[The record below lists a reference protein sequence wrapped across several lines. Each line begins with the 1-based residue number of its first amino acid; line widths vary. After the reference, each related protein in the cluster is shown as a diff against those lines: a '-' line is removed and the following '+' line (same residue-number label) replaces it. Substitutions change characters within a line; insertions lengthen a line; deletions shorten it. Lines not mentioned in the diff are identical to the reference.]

1 MQVAFYLAGE
11 ITHVKE
17 SIPWVRCASGNVYS
31 AAWSLF
37 WAPKYWHFWPNQT
50 VRRGFPVDCRVD
62 NWRAWGSCSSKT
74 NTRKRVRKVIRRS
87 TDGGAACPDLG
98 EKEQCAGGL
107 FPFPF
112 PPNLEVGLWTMI
124 LSFKTCILSTDVG
137 VRDIYFERWLA
148 TWCKRWRCN
157 DLKSHDDHWPE
168 SSACSSHLPSPS
180 VLQKVSL

>member
-74 NTRKRVRKVIRRS
+74 NTRKRVRSVIIPARH
-87 TDGGAACPDLG
+87 GGAACPDL
-98 EKEQCAGGL
+98 EEEEQCAGGL
-107 FPFPF
+107 FPFPLDQKQCKAT
-112 PPNLEVGLWTMI
+112 NLDVGLWTMMFI
-124 LSFKTCILSTDVG
+124 GPRYTWG
-137 VRDIYFERWLA
+137 PIYGSECL
-148 TWCKRWRCN
+148 
-157 DLKSHDDHWPE
+157 
-168 SSACSSHLPSPS
+168 
-180 VLQKVSL
+180 